1 MFSIPTELAT
11 LLGSSLLGGI
21 MKLIAL
27 GQESKRRERLYTL
40 EALSKRGSLIEE
52 ARRYENRGFQWT
64 RRVIALLAVVAVV
77 VLPKVVAVW
86 MPELPVFVGYPEVD
100 EGFLFFTSDVEKI
113 RWVEL
118 RGLTLTPLDTHLL
131 SAIIGLYLGGSLA
144 GHNRV

>member
-1 MFSIPTELAT
+1 MFPIPTELAT

-27 GQESKRRERLYTL
+27 GQEAKRRERLYAL
-40 EALSKRGSLIEE
+40 EALNTRFAAVEK
-52 ARRYENRGFQWT
+52 ARLHRDHGFQWT
-64 RRVIALLAVVAVV
+64 RRVIALLAVISIV
-77 VLPKVVAVW
+77 VLPKVVAVL
-86 MPELPVFVGYPEVD
+86 MPELPVFVGYPEIE

-131 SAIIGLYLGGSLA
+131 SAIIGLYFGGSLA
-144 GHNRV
+144 GHNRL